1 MAGHEHEGANP
12 ECREMFERLSEY
24 IDGELPL
31 DVCER
36 YARHIED
43 CAPCVQFVE
52 SLRRAVRMVERSPE
66 VKLPDDLREDILT
79 SARRLRERD
88 DRDRM

>member
-1 MAGHEHEGANP
+1 MAGHEREGASP

-24 IDGELPL
+24 LDGELPVE
-31 DVCER
+31 VCER

-52 SLRRAVRMVERSPE
+52 SLRRAVRLVESSPE
-66 VKLPDDLREDILT
+66 LKLPDDLREDILA
-79 SARRLRERD
+79 SARRLQERD

>member
-1 MAGHEHEGANP
+1 
-12 ECREMFERLSEY
+12 MFERLSEY
-24 IDGELPL
+24 LDGELPL

-52 SLRRAVRMVERSPE
+52 SLRRAVRLIERSPE
-66 VKLPDDLREDILT
+66 LKLPENLRDDILS
-79 SARRLRERD
+79 SARRLKERD
-88 DRDRM
+88 ESDRL

>member
-1 MAGHEHEGANP
+1 MDGRERKDSGP

-24 IDGELPL
+24 LDGDLPL

-43 CAPCVQFVE
+43 CLPCVQFVE
-52 SLRRAVRMVERSPE
+52 SLRRAVRLVERSPE
-66 VKLPDDLREDILT
+66 MKLPDDLRQDIL
-79 SARRLRERD
+79 AAAGRLRESD
-88 DRDRM
+88 DRGRV